1 MKKAIIFCVL
11 FLAPAVAAYCGQ
23 TSRIELT
30 DGSVINGEV
39 VSFLNGTYTI
49 NTANFG
55 QITVGAAKVSKIESL
70 SAVPAVAQTGLSAQ
84 TGMPTSAQINAYKE
98 KIMGDPEGV
107 AAMKGLANNPQIQ
120 ELAKDPQIMD
130 AAKTGDIQA
139 LMNNEKFQEIV
150 NNPEIQKAVKKL
162 RQ

>member
-11 FLAPAVAAYCGQ
+11 ILASAVAGYCGQ

-55 QITVGAAKVSKIESL
+55 QITVDAAKVSKIESL
-70 SAVPAVAQTGLSAQ
+70 SAIPAVAQTGLSAQ
-84 TGMPTSAQINAYKE
+84 TGMPISAQINAYKE
-98 KIMGDPEGV
+98 KVMNNPEG
-107 AAMKGLANNPQIQ
+107 AAVMTGLAGNPQIQ
-120 ELAKDPQIMD
+120 ELAKDPQILD
-130 AAKTGDIQA
+130 AAKSGDFQA
-139 LMNNEKFQEIV
+139 LMQNEKFQEIV

-162 RQ
+162 KQ

>member
-1 MKKAIIFCVL
+1 MKKTIIFFVL
-11 FLAPAVAAYCGQ
+11 ILASAVAGYCGQ

-30 DGSVINGEV
+30 DGSTINGEV

-55 QITVGAAKVSKIESL
+55 QITVDAAKVSKIESL
-70 SAVPAVAQTGLSAQ
+70 SAIPAPAQTGLSAQ
-84 TGMPTSAQINAYKE
+84 QGMPSSAQINAYKD
-98 KIMGDPEGV
+98 KIMSNPEGM

-130 AAKTGDIQA
+130 AAKSGDIQK
-139 LMNNEKFQEIV
+139 LMNSEKFQEIV

-162 RQ
+162 KE